1 MASEL
6 SLVEHFSQKPPS
18 AYFDESNSDKTGV
31 RHDYGNLY
39 DSLFASL
46 LFQNGMQPIRVLEI
60 GVTMFGEGSGHAF
73 AKMPFVEKFV
83 GLDVNPIQ
91 EDFGEKGVFLNVDAY
106 TEQGVQS
113 AARYGPYHLLID
125 DAEHIHNQQVAF
137 FTMYTSLCAT
147 PGVMVCEDVPKLTI
161 AKRLKAIKDPS
172 ILHVRVPGSL
182 IASKGKLDN
191 NVLLKTNMIG
201 LAQLK

>member
-1 MASEL
+1 MDSNVSLIDCFSE
-6 SLVEHFSQKPPS
+6 KPPS

-39 DSLFASL
+39 DWVFASL

-73 AKMPFVEKFV
+73 TKMPFVEKFV

-106 TEQGVQS
+106 TEEGVQA

-125 DAEHIHNQQVAF
+125 DAEHIHDQQVAF

-147 PGVMVCEDVPKLTI
+147 PGIMVCEDVPKLTI
-161 AKRLKAIKDPS
+161 PKRLKALKDPS
-172 ILHVRVPGSL
+172 LLHVRVPGSL

-191 NVLLKTNMIG
+191 NVLLKII
-201 LAQLK
+201 